1 MQVFLILFSRELK
14 INFRQISRILSS
26 FLFFLIFLSSFYLAA
41 QDQQIKSSIV
51 ILFSLISCLIFS
63 STEFL
68 KKDFE
73 SGASEQILI
82 SCENFEVFIA
92 AKMLANW
99 LICSLPILFVVAI
112 IDVDFLLTSL
122 FVSLLVNFICCFC
135 GSLSILGNAAPMIA
149 ALALPLII
157 PVLLI
162 ALGEVDSNLKILSGL
177 CFFLAPILIFATTKI
192 VKIAHE

>member
-1 MQVFLILFSRELK
+1 MQIFFILLGYELK
-14 INFRQISRILSS
+14 INFRQFSRILAG
-26 FLFFLIFLSSFYLAA
+26 FLFFIIFLSSFYLLTS
-41 QDQQIKSSIV
+41 DQLIPGSII
-51 ILFSLISCLIFS
+51 ILFSLISCIIFS
-63 STEFL
+63 SAEFL

-73 SGASEQILI
+73 SGLSEQMIL
-82 SCENFEVFIA
+82 SCDNFEIFIA

-99 LICSLPILFVVAI
+99 LVCSLPILFVVGI
-112 IDVDFLLTSL
+112 INPDFLLSAL
-122 FVSLLVNFICCFC
+122 FVSLIINFICCFC

-162 ALGEVDSNLKILSGL
+162 ALGEVSSSLKILGGL
-177 CFFLAPILIFATTKI
+177 CFFLAPILIFATSKI

>member
-1 MQVFLILFSRELK
+1 MQIFFILLGYEIK
-14 INFRQISRILSS
+14 INLRQFSRILAS
-26 FLFFLIFLSSFYLAA
+26 FLFFIIFLSSFYLLT
-41 QDQQIKSSIV
+41 SSQSIPGSII
-51 ILFSLISCLIFS
+51 ILFSLISCIIFS
-63 STEFL
+63 SAEFL

-73 SGASEQILI
+73 SGLSEQMIL
-82 SCENFEVFIA
+82 SCDNFEIFIA

-99 LICSLPILFVVAI
+99 LICSLPILFVVVVI
-112 IDVDFLLTSL
+112 NPDFLLSTL
-122 FVSLLVNFICCFC
+122 FVSLIINFICCFC

-162 ALGEVDSNLKILSGL
+162 ALGEASSSLKILGGL
-177 CFFLAPILIFATTKI
+177 CFFLAPILIFATSKI